1 MGNNYYNKRNLYTDA
16 QILEC
21 YQRHESQTKAA
32 AELGISRETVA
43 RAVRR
48 CGVPLTGRRLNGR
61 EQGESLGKTNITN
74 QMLRE
79 EAQSLSCE
87 EIAKKYRCTA
97 VSIARRLKRLGIEA
111 TAFGTGGRYFDRV
124 KEYGSE
130 GGFNSQITLIEVAK
144 RDNNICQICGG
155 VVDWG
160 DIENGHIRR
169 MYPTIDHIVPLS
181 KGGRHTWENVQLAHM
196 SCNAHKFDKI
206 TV

>member
-1 MGNNYYNKRNLYTDA
+1 M
-16 QILEC
+16 
-21 YQRHESQTKAA
+21 
-32 AELGISRETVA
+32 GISRETVA

-48 CGVPLTGRRLNGR
+48 CGVQLTGRRLNGR
-61 EQGESLGKTNITN
+61 EQGENLGKTNITN

-79 EAQSLSCE
+79 EAKHLSCE
-87 EIAKKYRCTA
+87 EIAKKYGCTA
-97 VSIARRLKRLGIEA
+97 VSVARRAKRLGIKV
-111 TAFGTGGRYFDRV
+111 TAFGTGGRYFDRA
-124 KEYGSE
+124 KEYGSVE
-130 GGFNSQITLIEVAK
+130 GFNSQITLIEVAK

-196 SCNAHKFDKI
+196 KCNTHKFDKI
-206 TV
+206 TE